1 MRAAPSGSSERTG
14 PPARPPVWLLDL
26 ASAVAWT
33 AAITGA
39 LLAGGGIWEQVNG
52 GDLHAM
58 FVPWYE
64 YGARVLVEERRLPLW
79 TPYQFCGTPVLGL
92 GQSAVL
98 YPPVLLTFAVLPPRA
113 ALQALYSEHVFLLAW
128 GLTLYGRRHGIGRTA
143 AGLAALVCVVGIF
156 RGPLLAGVDHPA
168 FLACAAWVPWLLL
181 CWERALRDPPARWI
195 ACFALC
201 AALQWVAGY
210 PDFSVDLP
218 VLLGVMALVR
228 PEASLARRIGTLT
241 LGLVLG
247 AALAAVQLL
256 PIAEA
261 VAESPRLDTKFHPLL
276 RSIFAVKSGAQLGA
290 TLLYRLGPGGMLL
303 VAVGLFSR
311 TRLAWLAALLW
322 ALFALNP
329 PFRWLYLLPPFSG
342 LRFPFGWS
350 GCAAVLLGLFAGAGL
365 VTLGQ
370 ARMRAVRLA
379 GAALALTAV
388 GFGLTAVARAP
399 RSVPPFH
406 PGSAAYRAP
415 DLGLVAARVERL
427 RHVMDAVATHDAPR
441 VLSEREAT
449 AGAAIRHALPL
460 ANGHDPS
467 VPPRRVVE
475 LLEHAGLY
483 DSLGVYRRRDWEA
496 LAARPE
502 IATLL
507 GVGLVVVPEHK
518 SGPLRAAGFTQVG
531 TLPPGDAL
539 LARRALPRARLVHHV
554 EEATDAQGTLELL
567 LAPRRNLDGVAVIEA
582 GALPA
587 ALAEPPAGALEHV
600 EILQDLPEQVTLDVV
615 AAAPALLVLTDTFY
629 PGWAATVD
637 GEPAAIIRADH
648 AFRGVRL
655 ETGRH
660 RVVFRYQPAS
670 VRRGAAVSAVA
681 AVVVILCVV
690 WPGGRRRT
698 GGR

>member
-1 MRAAPSGSSERTG
+1 L
-14 PPARPPVWLLDL
+14 PVWLLDL
-26 ASAVAWT
+26 GSAAVWT

-39 LLAGGGIWEQVNG
+39 LLGGGGIWEQVNS

-64 YGARVLVEERRLPLW
+64 YAARVLVEERRLPLW
-79 TPYQFCGTPVLGL
+79 NPQQFCGTPVLGL

-98 YPPVLLTFAVLPPRA
+98 YPPVLLSFAVLSPPA
-113 ALQALYSEHVFLLAW
+113 ALQALYAEHVFLLAW

-143 AGLAALVCVVGIF
+143 AGLAALVSVVGIF

-168 FLACAAWVPWLLL
+168 FLACAAWTPWLLL

-201 AALQWVAGY
+201 AALQWTAGY
-210 PDFSVDLP
+210 PDFSVDLAIF
-218 VLLGVMALVR
+218 LGVMALVR
-228 PEASLARRIGTLT
+228 PETSLTRRTGTLA

-256 PIAEA
+256 PVAEA
-261 VAESPRLDTKFHPLL
+261 VAESPRLDTRFHPLL

-290 TLLYRLGPGGMLL
+290 MLLYRLGPGALLL
-303 VAVGLFSR
+303 VAAGLWRPTR

-322 ALFALNP
+322 ALFALNR
-329 PFRWLYLLPPFSG
+329 PFRWLYLFPPFSG

-350 GCAAVLLGLFAGAGL
+350 GYAAVLLGLFAGAGL
-365 VTLGQ
+365 VTLWQ
-370 ARMRAVRLA
+370 ARARAVRVA

-399 RSVPPFH
+399 RSVPPFD
-406 PGSAAYRAP
+406 PGSTAYRAP

-427 RHVMDAVATHDAPR
+427 RQVMDAAAPHAGPR
-441 VLSEREAT
+441 VLSEREAA

-475 LLEHAGLY
+475 LLGRAGLY
-483 DSLGVYRRRDWEA
+483 DGLGLYRRRDWKD
-496 LAARPE
+496 LAAQPE

-507 GVGLVVVPEHK
+507 GVGLVVVPEDET
-518 SGPLRAAGFTQVG
+518 GPLRAAGFTLVG
-531 TLPPGDAL
+531 TLPPDDAV
-539 LARRALPRARLVHHV
+539 LARRALPRARLVHRV
-554 EEATDAQGTLELL
+554 EEATSAEHALELL
-567 LAPRRNLDGVAVIEA
+567 LVPARDPSGIAVIEA

-587 ALAEPPAGALEHV
+587 GLAEPPGGALEHV
-600 EILQDLPEQVTLDVV
+600 QILEDISEQVTLDVV

-629 PGWAATVD
+629 PGWEATVD
-637 GEPAAIIRADH
+637 GEPAPIVRADH

-655 ETGRH
+655 AAGRH

-670 VRRGAAVSAVA
+670 VRRGATVSAVA
-681 AVVVILCVV
+681 ALVVILCAAS
-690 WPGGRRRT
+690 PAGRRRT
-698 GGR
+698 RRE